1 MIFKF
6 SDILI
11 LLQIISFFFYPFLNK
26 TQVKHYNNYSL

>member
-11 LLQIISFFFYPFLNK
+11 LLQIISFFYPFFNK